1 MMRISPRV
9 SDRGHMRS
17 SQSSQRRGNARHSTK
32 TPPGEPRRTSAYRE
46 RPAEIALMA
55 TPVPPDE
62 GGYASSLK
70 GPAMPEGLNSL
81 GGFAGTLLAR
91 GGATL
96 QRHQSQDPARTGSPP
111 ARPRSPVPSPPTLT
125 RANSPPSPSQV
136 QFRFLH
142 TPPSRSVALPVGG
155 PGSLPR
161 GRSVALPVGCP
172 PTACRVQAPV
182 TPSPITPP
190 NCCTTHDSMR
200 VSMPTLARCPS
211 PSGYRSP
218 GVRCRSPSG
227 RSSPA
232 LSTLSLTWH
241 GIFDHGSPGPAPR
254 TPKPQVQVRRTFSS
268 DDDGQLSL
276 LVSQATN
283 PALRSNSVDSFCAP
297 EVHTPVQSNHRV
309 PPSETPQKGSSV
321 QVSAAAEPAQQA
333 RLAVGSVVQV
343 DGKTLCVT
351 AAIGEGSFGT
361 VWGAKVMGDDHCA
374 EVALKEVPCRSKQ
387 ALAEAAFEGSLLGAL
402 STASS
407 RESHQEA
414 ASRIPTL
421 LGLQVDHLG
430 PQTWR
435 VRVAM
440 SRLPGEPLWRYV
452 ERRPSPAWDSSN
464 LDRRRCLANAT
475 NLAKELLLQ
484 LSPTL
489 EFVSTRAYHRDV
501 TPRNILIDSCEGQAP
516 CFGLIDFGL
525 AVDAAHWRLGVSTV
539 PSLQRSTGVP
549 AWRQAGVA
557 GDGRYWP
564 VSSWYMFG
572 YGPNELER
580 RPGLCLEYKMQL
592 DLHSLGISALQVF
605 VEMLPAEYSREDRVC
620 AQQESELVLRL
631 LTLQAAWRRYW
642 QDASKFWQCIY
653 DTFRSDGDFK
663 ALKAAYVRA
672 GVHDVVRRNLTA
684 LRTALHDLRETAQA
698 DQQVAV
704 LDPQL
709 YGQLSALADA
719 LLAMIGTGE
728 KVDHAAGWASVSAI
742 LNASRQQ
749 RTRSP
754 SINTSR
760 QQRSGGIE
768 TPSIKGEEGSSPS
781 TPPTSP
787 SPSAAP
793 PARPFGSPE
802 TASPEQSASPASS
815 ASCHALSPPE
825 SSDGSFHQSRPL

>member
-1 MMRISPRV
+1 M
-9 SDRGHMRS
+9 
-17 SQSSQRRGNARHSTK
+17 
-32 TPPGEPRRTSAYRE
+32 
-46 RPAEIALMA
+46 
-55 TPVPPDE
+55 
-62 GGYASSLK
+62 
-70 GPAMPEGLNSL
+70 
-81 GGFAGTLLAR
+81 
-91 GGATL
+91 
-96 QRHQSQDPARTGSPP
+96 
-111 ARPRSPVPSPPTLT
+111 
-125 RANSPPSPSQV
+125 
-136 QFRFLH
+136 
-142 TPPSRSVALPVGG
+142 
-155 PGSLPR
+155 
-161 GRSVALPVGCP
+161 
-172 PTACRVQAPV
+172 
-182 TPSPITPP
+182 
-190 NCCTTHDSMR
+190 
-200 VSMPTLARCPS
+200 
-211 PSGYRSP
+211 
-218 GVRCRSPSG
+218 
-227 RSSPA
+227 
-232 LSTLSLTWH
+232 
-241 GIFDHGSPGPAPR
+241 
-254 TPKPQVQVRRTFSS
+254 RRTFSS

-276 LVSQATN
+276 LVSQATS
-283 PALRSNSVDSFCAP
+283 PTCRSNSVDSFQAA
-297 EVHTPVQSNHRV
+297 EHYAQVQSNHRV
-309 PPSETPQKGSSV
+309 QQSEAPQKGSSV
-321 QVSAAAEPAQQA
+321 QEQAAPEPTQQA
-333 RLAVGSVVQV
+333 RLSVGSVVQV
-343 DGKTLCVT
+343 DGRTLCVT

-361 VWGAKVMGDDHCA
+361 VWGAKVTGEEPSA

-402 STASS
+402 STANV
-407 RESHQEA
+407 RESFQEA

-430 PQTWR
+430 PQMWR

-452 ERRPSPAWDSSN
+452 ERRPSPAWDSCN
-464 LDRRRCLANAT
+464 LDRRRFLATAT

-580 RPGLCLEYKMQL
+580 RSGLCLEYKMQL

-605 VEMLPAEYSREDRVC
+605 VEMLPAENSREDRSVRH
-620 AQQESELVLRL
+620 ESDLVLRL
-631 LTLQAAWRRYW
+631 MTLQAAWRRYW

-684 LRTALHDLRETAQA
+684 LRNALQELRATAQA
-698 DQQVAV
+698 DQHAV
-704 LDPQL
+704 EHMSALDSQL
-709 YGQLSALADA
+709 CGELSALADA

-742 LNASRQQ
+742 LNMTQPQPQ
-749 RTRSP
+749 RTSR
-754 SINTSR
+754 ITSMEATM
-760 QQRSGGIE
+760 S
-768 TPSIKGEEGSSPS
+768 SKFEEGSQTS

-787 SPSAAP
+787 SPGASP
-793 PARPFGSPE
+793 SARPFGSPE
-802 TASPEQSASPASS
+802 TASPQQSVSPASS